1 MGDPTILDFYGREV
15 QHSRQDQYTR
25 FMPDGRTTW
34 STEDFLST
42 TAALASA
49 LAELGVSRGDRVVL
63 LSDNRPEWHMVDLAI
78 LDLGAVGVP
87 FYPNLTPAQVAY
99 QVDDSGATVA
109 VAENAG
115 QMEKFLETRGELPGL
130 RHLVQIDGPAAEG
143 VLLLDDLVESHGG
156 EGAVERFWERA
167 REVDAEDLATI
178 VYTSGTT
185 GRPKGVM
192 LSHRNFTSNVE
203 AFIPR
208 VPMTPDDLALEFLP
222 LCHVFE
228 RTAGYAYMSVGCRRA
243 YCATAVVGDVIAEVA
258 PNLFASVPRLFEK
271 IHATIMSKV
280 ETAPPVRKK
289 LFHWA
294 VDTGWKV
301 ARLRLEGKRP
311 GPVLGLE
318 HALADRLVLSKIR
331 AALGGR
337 VRCCVSGGAP
347 LARSL
352 NEFFHAVGIPIQ
364 EGYGLTETSP
374 GIGIAGSA
382 PGENRPGAVGRA
394 LHNIDVKLAP
404 DGELLV
410 RGPSVFSGYWNNPEA
425 TAEVFDEEGFFH
437 TGDIARIDED
447 GFIWITDRKK
457 DLIVTAG
464 GKNIAPQPI
473 ENELK
478 KSPWIDN
485 AVLIGDRRPY
495 VVALLSP
502 AMEELEAWAARHGMA
517 GRPLSELLSGPEVQ
531 ELFAE
536 AVETV
541 NRGLARFEQIKKF
554 RVLPEPLTVESG
566 HLTPTLKVKRRVV
579 ERDHAELIESLYRES
594 RKPARETVQVG

>member
-1 MGDPTILDFYGREV
+1 MGDATILDFYRREV
-15 QHSRQDQYTR
+15 EHDRPDQYTR
-25 FMPDGRTTW
+25 FTPEGTTTF
-34 STEDFLST
+34 STGEFLAT
-42 TAALASA
+42 TAALADA
-49 LAELGVSRGDRVVL
+49 LAELGVGRGDRVVL
-63 LSDNRPEWHMVDLAI
+63 LSNNRPEWHMVDLAI
-78 LDLGAVGVP
+78 LDLGAVDVP

-99 QVDDSGATVA
+99 QVADSGAKVA
-109 VAENAG
+109 VAEDAE
-115 QMEKFLETRGELPGL
+115 QMGKFLEKREELPGL
-130 RHLVQIDGPAAEG
+130 EHLIQIEGPAEEG
-143 VLLLDDLVESHGG
+143 VLLLG
-156 EGAVERFWERA
+156 EVVDAHRGSAAVDRFWERA
-167 REVDAEDLATI
+167 AGVEAGDLATI

-192 LSHRNFTSNVE
+192 LSHLNFTSNVE
-203 AFIPR
+203 AFLPR
-208 VPMTPDDLALEFLP
+208 VPVTSEDLALEFLP

-228 RTAGYAYMSVGCRRA
+228 RTAGYTYMSVGCRRA
-243 YCATAVVGDVIAEVA
+243 YCATADVADVIADVA
-258 PNLFASVPRLFEK
+258 PNIFASVPRLFEK

-280 ETAPPVRKK
+280 ETAPPLRRK

-301 ARLRLEGKRP
+301 ARLRLEGRRP
-311 GPVLGLE
+311 GPLLGLE
-318 HALADRLVLSKIR
+318 HGLADHLVLSKVR

-337 VRCCVSGGAP
+337 VKLCISGGAP
-347 LARSL
+347 LAQSL

-382 PGENRPGAVGRA
+382 PGENRLGAVGRA
-394 LHNIDVKLAP
+394 LHNVEVKLAP

-425 TAEVFDEEGFFH
+425 TAEAFDEDGFFH

-478 KSPWIDN
+478 KSPYIDN

-502 AMEELEAWAARHGMA
+502 AAEELETWAARNGLGGTPLVELL
-517 GRPLSELLSGPEVQ
+517 GRPEVRK
-531 ELFAE
+531 LFDE
-536 AVETV
+536 AVERV
-541 NRGLARFEQIKKF
+541 NRDLARFERIKKF
-554 RVLPEPLTVESG
+554 RVLTEPLTVETG

-579 ERDHAELIESLYRES
+579 EKDFAELIEELYS
-594 RKPARETVQVG
+594 SS

>member
-1 MGDPTILDFYGREV
+1 MPESTILDFYRKEME
-15 QHSRQDQYTR
+15 HDRADQYTR
-25 FMPDGRTTW
+25 FTVEGRTVW
-34 STEDFLST
+34 STEKFFSA
-42 TAALASA
+42 TAALAAA
-49 LAELGVSRGDRVVL
+49 LEELGVRHGDRVVL
-63 LSDNRPEWHMVDLAI
+63 IANNRPEWHVADLAI
-78 LDLGAVGVP
+78 LDLGAVDVP
-87 FYPNLTPAQVAY
+87 FYPNLTPEQVAY
-99 QVDDSGATVA
+99 QVEDSGATVA
-109 VAENAG
+109 IAEDG
-115 QMEKFLETRGELPGL
+115 EQMEKLLHARERVPGL
-130 RHLVQIDGPAAEG
+130 EHLIQIDGPADDDVLTLEELLGGPRGPGAEN
-143 VLLLDDLVESHGG
+143 
-156 EGAVERFWERA
+156 RFWERA
-167 REVDAEDLATI
+167 REVRPADLATI

-208 VPMTPDDLALEFLP
+208 VPVTAEDLALELLP

-228 RTAGYAYMSVGCRRA
+228 RTGGYAYMYAGCRRA
-243 YCATAVVGDVIAEVA
+243 YCATAVVGEVIAEVA
-258 PNLFASVPRLFEK
+258 PTGFASVPRLFEK
-271 IHATIMSKV
+271 IHATIMSRV
-280 ETAPPVRKK
+280 EGAPATRRK
-289 LFHWA
+289 LFAWA

-301 ARLRLEGKRP
+301 ARLRLEGSNP
-311 GPVLGLE
+311 GPLLGLQ
-318 HALADRLVLSKIR
+318 HGLADRLVLSKIR

-337 VRCCVSGGAP
+337 VRFCISGGAP
-347 LARSL
+347 LAGSL
-352 NEFFHAVGIPIQ
+352 NRFFHSIGISIQ
-364 EGYGLTETSP
+364 EAYGLTETSP
-374 GIGIAGSA
+374 GISISGAA
-382 PGENRPGAVGRA
+382 PGENRLGAVGKA
-394 LHNIDVKLAP
+394 LHNLEVKLAP

-425 TAEVFDEEGFFH
+425 TAEAFDEDGFFR

-502 AMEELEAWAARHGMA
+502 AAEELQTWAARRGMA
-517 GRPLSELLSGPEVQ
+517 GRELAELLAEPAVQ
-531 ELFAE
+531 GLFSE
-536 AVETV
+536 AVERV
-541 NRGLARFEQIKKF
+541 NGSLARFEQIKKF
-554 RVLPEPLTVESG
+554 RVIPMPLSVEGG

-579 ERDHAELIESLYRES
+579 EQELAGLIEELY
-594 RKPARETVQVG
+594 Q

>member
-15 QHSRQDQYTR
+15 QYARPDQYTR
-25 FMPDGRTTW
+25 FTPEGTTVW
-34 STEDFLST
+34 STEEFLET
-42 TAALASA
+42 TAALAEA
-49 LAELGVSRGDRVVL
+49 LADLGVSRGDRVVL

-78 LDLGAVGVP
+78 LDLGAVDVP

-99 QVDDSGATVA
+99 QAADSGAKVA
-109 VAENAG
+109 VAEDAG
-115 QMEKFLETRGELPGL
+115 QMQKILEKRGELPEL
-130 RHLVQIDGPAAEG
+130 RHLIQVDGPAEDG
-143 VLLLDDLVESHGG
+143 VLLLGDLVEAHRGPG
-156 EGAVERFWERA
+156 TVDRFWERA
-167 REVDAEDLATI
+167 KEVRPEGLATI

-203 AFIPR
+203 AFVPR
-208 VPMTPDDLALEFLP
+208 VPVTAEDLALEFLP

-243 YCATAVVGDVIAEVA
+243 YCATAVVADVIAHVA

-271 IHATIMSKV
+271 IHATIMAKV
-280 ETAPPVRKK
+280 EAAPPVRKK

-301 ARLRLEGKRP
+301 ARLRLEGRRP

-337 VRCCVSGGAP
+337 VRCCISGGAP
-347 LARSL
+347 LAQSL

-382 PGENRPGAVGRA
+382 PGENRLGAVGTA
-394 LHNIDVKLAP
+394 LHNIEVKLAP

-425 TAEVFDEEGFFH
+425 TAEAFDREGFFR

-485 AVLIGDRRPY
+485 AVLVGDRRPF

-502 AMEELEAWAARHGMA
+502 AVEELEAWAAAHGMA
-517 GRPLSELLSGPEVQ
+517 RRPLADLLAEPEVQ
-531 ELFAE
+531 KLFAD

-541 NRGLARFEQIKKF
+541 NGELARFEQIKKF
-554 RVLPEPLTVESG
+554 RVLPEPLSVESG

-579 ERDHAELIESLYRES
+579 ERDWADLIEELYR
-594 RKPARETVQVG
+594 RD